1 GQFPPRTGGIAMK
14 SIDTTA
20 NSTAFNLV
28 ICISPHR
35 VFEGRCHLQKKID
48 PGPGRGGCQTRVAV
62 RFENV
67 EVLLEGGGRGRW
79 GTFPM
84 EGRNRYL

>member
-1 GQFPPRTGGIAMK
+1 MK

-20 NSTAFNLV
+20 NSTALNLV

-35 VFEGRCHLQKKID
+35 VFEGVCHLQKKID
-48 PGPGRGGCQTRVAV
+48 PGPGRGGCQPRVAV

-67 EVLLEGGGRGRW
+67 EVLLEGGGAREVGHLPHAL
-79 GTFPM
+79 PM